1 MEGFVVLSTYVTQQ
15 IETNFNTKPLAS
27 SRWNPTPEQILV
39 LQELYQHG
47 TRTPTADQIQQIAA
61 YLRRFGKIEGKN
73 VFYWFQ
79 NHKARE
85 RQKRRRELASH
96 LQVQQHDCKSLVKKE
111 PVMRRKVYKVEQAKK
126 WAPLLNC
133 RRLIEESALMNRA
146 ATAEKISL
154 GWIQFEGR
162 VSQKSRTVERQA
174 TSQDKE
180 MAHDLSLREAFPDPE
195 DQRREFKTLKLFPL
209 YGDDQCDSDSNI
221 GVTEEDIKLVPNKT
235 SDNELAPSQYFEFLP
250 LKK

>member
-1 MEGFVVLSTYVTQQ
+1 MVIYYSTTMGHVLLYFYTFFIPAFSYIWCTYIVVASIGYFLSLTYDFVILTAYATQQ

-111 PVMRRKVYKVEQAKK
+111 PGTNQLYIHFFITISIFFIIFLDTI
-126 WAPLLNC
+126 PLM
-133 RRLIEESALMNRA
+133 LI
-146 ATAEKISL
+146 
-154 GWIQFEGR
+154 Q
-162 VSQKSRTVERQA
+162 Q
-174 TSQDKE
+174 
-180 MAHDLSLREAFPDPE
+180 
-195 DQRREFKTLKLFPL
+195 L
-209 YGDDQCDSDSNI
+209 YIYIYIN
-221 GVTEEDIKLVPNKT
+221 
-235 SDNELAPSQYFEFLP
+235 YW
-250 LKK
+250 